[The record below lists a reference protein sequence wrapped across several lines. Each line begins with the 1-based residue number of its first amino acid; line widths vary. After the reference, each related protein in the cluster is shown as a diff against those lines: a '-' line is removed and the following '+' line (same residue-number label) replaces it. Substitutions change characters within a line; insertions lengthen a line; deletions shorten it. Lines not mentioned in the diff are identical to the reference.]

1 MACLKERDPGRNPSV
16 REIFVKRRGIPAP
29 AGSVGLPSGA
39 GPRPPI
45 RSQHLQR
52 ESEDDVQIGADFIIA
67 PDKGGKA
74 SAATHLTT
82 KHFTSVSD
90 AMNNALFG
98 FPRARFPSSGSCQL
112 KCKACGGVTC
122 NCTGGPITS
131 GRCLGVNAVVP
142 LHRGYEREPALWL
155 QRSYL
160 PCTSDPSPACAA
172 LPSVLSER
180 SRRLAT
186 FTFSPAVTRQSL
198 AFLPRSKTR
207 FSVPFSCVQVE
218 EHHAVDIDVYHCP
231 NCDVLHGPS
240 LMKKRNNW
248 HRHDYTE
255 PDDGTKPVQAGTSV
269 FVREL
274 RARTF
279 ASADEILVRMHG
291 SQVTQKYLEKQGFQ
305 YPIALNKLDGLG
317 LQLPPPTFSV
327 KDVEQYVGSDKV
339 IDVIDVARQAD
350 SKMKLGEFV
359 KYYYNPNRPKV
370 LNVISLEFSDT
381 KMAEQ
386 VVVPD
391 IAQKMSWVENYWPDD
406 SFFPKPFVQKYCLMG
421 VKDSYTDFHIDFG
434 GTSVWYHVL
443 WGEKI
448 FYLIKPTP
456 ANLALYEAWSSSPNQ
471 SEVFFGEKVDKCYKC
486 VVRQGTTLLIPT
498 GWIHAVLTSQD
509 CMAFGGNFLHNLN
522 IGMQLRC
529 YEMERRLKTP
539 DLFKFP
545 YFEAIC
551 WYVAKNL
558 LETLKELREDSCQ
571 PPAYLMEGVKA
582 LTTALKNWLKRE
594 ATEPASEVPDHIRP
608 NHLIKE
614 LTKEIRYQEEEQGS
628 GGGKTVKSQ
637 GSGPCPMT
645 RSTQERG
652 SHARRAARRLRDNHA
667 PKTPSNLD
675 ILELHTREVLRRL
688 EVAPFEEDTAC
699 GSRVNGKFNK
709 ASTASAAAMEKSFDN
724 NLRLVLCNGKIIRD
738 QRKPSTEKSVST
750 EDGERAAN
758 PQMEAAKIKAES
770 GESGRGQHG
779 APERDKK
786 PRHLNVFL
794 ENRKSELRKGGSSGH
809 SEASDSGS
817 EDSCTTQQKDS
828 SEEDSGSS
836 DEDEDEEEEEEKKT
850 VSLHCEARGG
860 SGHMPDLYQANQR
873 HRHHGKPLKR
883 ERPTSPSTEEAIQ
896 GMLSMAG
903 LLCPQRPEEG
913 ATSQDPWW
921 SSPAHRSPNCG
932 GEEDSQGEPT
942 LSHQGELRPQIHLQ
956 AELHQRIHDNK
967 SSMDSQGSGSSSSS
981 SSSSSSEAWA
991 NHGLSPDPSTPP
1003 RRDTSPGMDY
1013 QYSETSLSPPLH
1025 PSKRPASNPPPI
1037 SNQATKGKR
1046 PKKGMATAKQRLGKI
1061 LKLSRHSR
1069 FFV

>member
-1 MACLKERDPGRNPSV
+1 MAA
-16 REIFVKRRGIPAP
+16 AP
-29 AGSVGLPSGA
+29 LYCVCRQPY
-39 GPRPPI
+39 
-45 RSQHLQR
+45 
-52 ESEDDVQIGADFIIA
+52 DV
-67 PDKGGKA
+67 
-74 SAATHLTT
+74 S
-82 KHFTSVSD
+82 
-90 AMNNALFG
+90 
-98 FPRARFPSSGSCQL
+98 RFMIECDI
-112 KCKACGGVTC
+112 CKDWFHG
-122 NCTGGPITS
+122 
-131 GRCLGVNAVVP
+131 
-142 LHRGYEREPALWL
+142 
-155 QRSYL
+155 
-160 PCTSDPSPACAA
+160 
-172 LPSVLSER
+172 
-180 SRRLAT
+180 
-186 FTFSPAVTRQSL
+186 
-198 AFLPRSKTR
+198 
-207 FSVPFSCVQVE
+207 SCVQVE

-269 FVREL
+269 FVQEL

-279 ASADEILVRMHG
+279 PGGDEILVRMHG
-291 SQVTQKYLEKQGFQ
+291 SQVTQKYLEKQGFH
-305 YPIALNKLDGLG
+305 YPISLSRIDGLG

-327 KDVEQYVGSDKV
+327 KDVERYVGSDKV

-359 KYYYNPNRPKV
+359 KYYYSPNRPKV

-381 KMAEQ
+381 KMAEL

-486 VVRQGTTLLIPT
+486 VVRQGHTLLIPT

-558 LETLKELREDSCQ
+558 LETLKELREDNCQ
-571 PPAYLMEGVKA
+571 PPAYLIEGVKA

-594 ATEPASEVPDHIRP
+594 VTEPASEVPDHIRP

-614 LTKEIRYQEEEQGS
+614 LTKEIRHQEEEQNGG
-628 GGGKTVKSQ
+628 GGGKPMKSQ
-637 GSGPCPMT
+637 GSGMCPMT
-645 RSTQERG
+645 RSTHERG
-652 SHARRAARRLRDNHA
+652 SHARRTARRLREQHHA

-688 EVAPFEEDTAC
+688 EVAPFEEDTAFS
-699 GSRVNGKFNK
+699 SRVNGKFNK
-709 ASTASAAAMEKSFDN
+709 ASTASAAAVERSLDN

-738 QRKPSTEKSVST
+738 HRQRSMEKR
-750 EDGERAAN
+750 ERTADRESSGGT
-758 PQMEAAKIKAES
+758 QEEAVKIKTES
-770 GESGRGQHG
+770 SESRSGQHS
-779 APERDKK
+779 ATERDEK
-786 PRHLNVFL
+786 PRRLNVFL
-794 ENRKSELRKGGSSGH
+794 ESVKSELRKGGSSGH

-836 DEDEDEEEEEEKKT
+836 EEEDDEEEEEKKT
-850 VSLHCEARGG
+850 VSSQSEARRG
-860 SGHMPDLYQANQR
+860 SGRMMDLYQANQR

-903 LLCPQRPEEG
+903 LLCPQQPEEG
-913 ATSQDPWW
+913 ATSQDSWW
-921 SSPAHRSPNCG
+921 SSPARCSPNCD
-932 GEEDSQGEPT
+932 GEEESQGEST
-942 LSHQGELRPQIHLQ
+942 LNHQGDLRPQNHPRT
-956 AELHQRIHDNK
+956 ELHQRIHENK
-967 SSMDSQGSGSSSSS
+967 SLIDSQSSGS

-991 NHGLSPDPSTPP
+991 NHRLSPEPSSPL
-1003 RRDTSPGMDY
+1003 RRDTSPGIDY